1 MDCDATWSRD
11 ESENENGWLSAAWR
25 EERTADRRKPRRVP
39 NGAARNTDARQFAN
53 DKWRLP
59 ISPITTNFSFSIN
72 SVIRIQPMQRREF
85 RQSSMLTLFPSLYAY
100 TSSHMTFQRAN
111 VLRSQGFTPDN
122 NPELQNLLRF
132 ISNLQTQQAQQ
143 NGMFPFTLHIL
154 LR

>member
-1 MDCDATWSRD
+1 
-11 ESENENGWLSAAWR
+11 
-25 EERTADRRKPRRVP
+25 
-39 NGAARNTDARQFAN
+39 
-53 DKWRLP
+53 
-59 ISPITTNFSFSIN
+59 
-72 SVIRIQPMQRREF
+72 
-85 RQSSMLTLFPSLYAY
+85 MLTLFPSLYAY